1 MLGRDLP
8 FWSWKRQDAQVGFG
22 IKAQH
27 ELSAVT
33 TDVNQESENP
43 SRATSGLSLCLSVPS
58 CEGGAG
64 STGRKDSRLGWPCA
78 RLRAPR

>member
-1 MLGRDLP
+1 MLGRDLA
-8 FWSWKRQDAQVGFG
+8 FRSWKHQDAQVGFG

-43 SRATSGLSLCLSVPS
+43 SRVTSGLSLCLSVPS
-58 CEGGAG
+58 CGGGAG
-64 STGRKDSRLGWPCA
+64 PTGWKDSRLSWPCA